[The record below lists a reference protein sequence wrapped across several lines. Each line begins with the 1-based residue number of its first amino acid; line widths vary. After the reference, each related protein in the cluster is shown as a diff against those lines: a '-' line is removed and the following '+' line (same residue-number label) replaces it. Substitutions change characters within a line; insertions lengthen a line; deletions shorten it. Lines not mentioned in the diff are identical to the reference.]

1 MSTKKTK
8 SNDTIKNL
16 VIVESPAKAKTIEGY
31 LGADFTVMSSYGHIR
46 DLCDGCPTKNE
57 DCPGTCFVKLKGNKK
72 TPVPGVDIE
81 NDYAP
86 CYIVSEDKK
95 KLVEELRSKAKKA
108 DMIWLASDEDREGE
122 AISWHIFDELNLS
135 EQNTQRIVFHEITKP
150 AILKAIETPRKI
162 DQHLVDAQQARRV
175 LDRLVGY
182 ELSPVLWK
190 KVKPSLSAGRVQS
203 VTVRLIV
210 EREREIQQ
218 FKSESAYR
226 VVGVFEL
233 QNNGKKQSF
242 KATLPQRFPKKS
254 DAESFLQECQR
265 STFKIGKVEKKPSKK
280 SPSAPFTTSTLQQEA
295 SRKLGYSVS
304 QTMVL
309 AQKLYEA
316 GKISYMRT
324 DSVNL
329 SETAIDAAKNQISN
343 QYGAQYH
350 QKRTF
355 ANKNKGAQEAHEAI
369 RPTDMAA
376 LSAGGDN
383 QEKKLYELIWKR
395 TIASQMADA
404 SLEKTT
410 AQVLPSESKL
420 FLEAQGEVI
429 LFDGFLRVYSESVDE
444 ADANTDENE
453 NSSILPP
460 MAEGQTTDLIELTAT
475 QRFSSAPPRYT
486 EASLVKKLEE
496 LGIGRPST
504 YAPTISTVQK
514 RNYVVKEDREG
525 VVRNYELLRL
535 KNLSITAENK
545 TENTGAERNKLFPT
559 DIGAVVNDF
568 LKDNFERIMDFHFTA
583 TVEKEFDEIASG
595 PQKYS
600 SMIGSFYK
608 PFHQTVDKTL
618 EESDRATGAR
628 LLGQDPKT
636 SKSVYARI
644 GRYGPLAQLGEN
656 EDAEKRFAN
665 LRKGQRIESITLEEA
680 LDLFKLPRSLG
691 EFELKEMV
699 VGIGKFGP
707 YIRHNNGF
715 YSLAKTDDPM
725 AITSERGIE
734 LILAKRDSDA
744 KKVIQTFDT
753 DPVISILNGRYGPYI
768 SQEKENYKIPKEK
781 TPETLSLEDCLGII
795 AAAKASGSD
804 KKPKRRFNKN
814 TSKK

>member
-8 SNDTIKNL
+8 SNDAIKNL

-46 DLCDGCPTKNE
+46 DL
-57 DCPGTCFVKLKGNKK
+57 NKSDLCI
-72 TPVPGVDIE
+72 DIE
-81 NDYAP
+81 NGYQPMYSVSKDKEELVKELKRKAA
-86 CYIVSEDKK
+86 VSET
-95 KLVEELRSKAKKA
+95 
-108 DMIWLASDEDREGE
+108 IWLASDEDREGE
-122 AISWHIFDELNLS
+122 AISWHIFDELKLS
-135 EQNTQRIVFHEITKP
+135 DKNTKRIVFHEITKT

-162 DQHLVDAQQARRV
+162 DQNLVDAQQARRV

-203 VTVRLIV
+203 VAVRLIV
-210 EREREIQQ
+210 EREREVQQ

-233 QNNGKKQSF
+233 QNGGKKQSF

-254 DAESFLQECQR
+254 DAEVFLQECQR
-265 STFKIGKVEKKPSKK
+265 STFTIGKVEKKPSKK

-329 SETAIDAAKNQISN
+329 SETALDAAKNQIAQ
-343 QYGAQYH
+343 QYGPQYH
-350 QKRTF
+350 QKRIF

-369 RPTDMAA
+369 RPTDMAT
-376 LSAGGDN
+376 LSAGSDN

-395 TIASQMADA
+395 TIASQMSDA
-404 SLEKTT
+404 ALEKTT

-444 ADANTDENE
+444 AETNNDEDENS
-453 NSSILPP
+453 NLLPP
-460 MAEGQTTDLIELTAT
+460 MTEGQRTELLELTAT

-514 RNYVVKEDREG
+514 RNYVIKEDRDG
-525 VVRNYELLRL
+525 MVRSYEVLRL
-535 KNLSITAENK
+535 KNQTIGSEIK

-568 LKDNFERIMDFHFTA
+568 LQEHFEQIMDFHFTA
-583 TVEKEFDEIASG
+583 KVEKEFDEIAEG
-595 PQKYS
+595 LKNWS
-600 SMIGSFYK
+600 SMIDSFYK
-608 PFHQTVDKTL
+608 PFHKTVDKTL

-636 SKSVYARI
+636 GKSVYARI
-644 GRYGPLAQLGEN
+644 GRYGPLAQIGEN

-665 LRKGQRIESITLEEA
+665 LRKGQRIESISLDEA

-734 LILAKRDSDA
+734 LILAKRESDA

-768 SQEKENYKIPKEK
+768 SQEKENYKIPKDK
-781 TPETLSLEDCLGII
+781 TPEALSLEDCLGII
-795 AAAKASGSD
+795 AAAKASGAD

-814 TSKK
+814 TSK

>member
-1 MSTKKTK
+1 M
-8 SNDTIKNL
+8 

-46 DLCDGCPTKNE
+46 DLCDGCPSKKE
-57 DCPGTCFVKLKGNKK
+57 DCPGTCFVKRKGNKK
-72 TPVPGVDIE
+72 TPVPGVDI
-81 NDYAP
+81 DHSYAP

-95 KLVEELRSKAKKA
+95 KLVEELRAKAQKS

-226 VVGVFEL
+226 VVGLFEI

-242 KATLPQRFPKKS
+242 KAGLSQRFTKKS
-254 DAESFLQECQR
+254 DAENFLKECQA
-265 STFKIGKVEKKPSKK
+265 STFKIGKVEKRPSKK

-329 SETAIDAAKNQISN
+329 SETALEAAKNQIST

-404 SLEKTT
+404 ALEKTT
-410 AQVLPSESKL
+410 AQVLPSASKL

-429 LFDGFLRVYSESVDE
+429 LFDGFLRVYTESLDD
-444 ADANTDENE
+444 ADVNTDEDE
-453 NSSILPP
+453 NSAILPP

-525 VVRNYELLRL
+525 VVRNYEILRL
-535 KNLSITAENK
+535 KNQAITAEIK

-568 LKDNFERIMDFHFTA
+568 LKENFEQIMDFHFTA
-583 TVEKEFDEIASG
+583 KVEKEFDEVAEG
-595 PQKYS
+595 ATNWC
-600 SMIGSFYK
+600 SMINTFYD
-608 PFHQTVDKTL
+608 PFHKTVDKTL

-636 SKSVYARI
+636 GKSVYARI
-644 GRYGPLAQLGEN
+644 GRYGPLAQIGEN
-656 EDAEKRFAN
+656 DDENKRFAN
-665 LRKGQRIESITLEEA
+665 LRKGQRIESISLEEA

-691 EFELKEMV
+691 EFETKEMV

-707 YIRHNNGF
+707 YIRHNNEF
-715 YSLAKTDDPM
+715 FSLAKTDDPM
-725 AITSERGIE
+725 GITSERGIE
-734 LILAKRDSDA
+734 IILEKRDANA
-744 KKVIQTFDT
+744 KKKIRVFDT

-768 SQEKENYKIPKEK
+768 SQGKENYKIPKDK
-781 TPETLSLEDCLGII
+781 TPENLSLEDCLEII
-795 AAAKASGSD
+795 NAAKASGPN
-804 KKPKRRFNKN
+804 KKPQRRFNKN
-814 TSKK
+814 TPSP

>member
-1 MSTKKTK
+1 M
-8 SNDTIKNL
+8 

-46 DLCDGCPTKNE
+46 DLCDGCPSKKE
-57 DCPGTCFVKLKGNKK
+57 DCPGTCFVKRMDIKK
-72 TPVPGVDIE
+72 TSVPGVDI
-81 NDYAP
+81 DHSYAP

-95 KLVEELRSKAKKA
+95 KLVEELRAKAQKSE
-108 DMIWLASDEDREGE
+108 MIWLASDEDREGE

-226 VVGVFEL
+226 VVGLFEI

-242 KATLPQRFPKKS
+242 KASLSQRFTKKS
-254 DAESFLQECQR
+254 DAENFLKECQG
-265 STFKIGKVEKKPSKK
+265 STFKIGKVEKRPSKK

-329 SETAIDAAKNQISN
+329 SETALEAAKNQIST

-404 SLEKTT
+404 ALEKTT
-410 AQVLPSESKL
+410 AQVLPSASNL

-429 LFDGFLRVYSESVDE
+429 LFDGFLRVYTESLDD
-444 ADANTDENE
+444 ADVNTDEDE
-453 NSSILPP
+453 NSAILPP

-525 VVRNYELLRL
+525 VVRNYEILRL
-535 KNLSITAENK
+535 KNQAITAEIK

-568 LKDNFERIMDFHFTA
+568 LKENFEQIMDFHFTA
-583 TVEKEFDEIASG
+583 KVEKEFDEVAEG
-595 PQKYS
+595 ATNWC
-600 SMIGSFYK
+600 SMINTFYD
-608 PFHQTVDKTL
+608 PFHKTVDKTL

-636 SKSVYARI
+636 GKSVYARI
-644 GRYGPLAQLGEN
+644 GRYGPLAQIGEN
-656 EDAEKRFAN
+656 DDENKRFAN
-665 LRKGQRIESITLEEA
+665 LRKGQRIESISLEEA

-691 EFELKEMV
+691 EFETKEMV

-707 YIRHNNGF
+707 YIRHNNEF
-715 YSLAKTDDPM
+715 FSLAKTDDPM
-725 AITSERGIE
+725 GITSERGIE
-734 LILAKRDSDA
+734 IILEKRDANA
-744 KKVIQTFDT
+744 KKKIRVFDT

-768 SQEKENYKIPKEK
+768 SQGKENYKIPKDK
-781 TPETLSLEDCLGII
+781 TPENLSLEDCLEII
-795 AAAKASGSD
+795 TAAKASGSD

-814 TSKK
+814 TPSP

>member
-1 MSTKKTK
+1 MGGISFFFFAGLTSSEPLTMSTKKTM
-8 SNDTIKNL
+8 SDDTIKNL

-46 DLCDGCPTKNE
+46 DL
-57 DCPGTCFVKLKGNKK
+57 NKSDLCI
-72 TPVPGVDIE
+72 DIE
-81 NDYAP
+81 NGYKP
-86 CYIVSEDKK
+86 MYSVSKDK
-95 KLVEELRSKAKKA
+95 EELVKELKRKAA
-108 DMIWLASDEDREGE
+108 LSETIWLASDEDREGE
-122 AISWHIFDELNLS
+122 AISWHIFDELELS
-135 EQNTQRIVFHEITKP
+135 DKNTKRIVFHEITKP

-162 DQHLVDAQQARRV
+162 DQNLVDAQQARRV

-203 VTVRLIV
+203 VAVRLIV
-210 EREREIQQ
+210 EREREVLQ

-233 QNNGKKQSF
+233 QNGGKKQSF

-254 DAESFLQECQR
+254 DAEAFLQECQQ
-265 STFKIGKVEKKPSKK
+265 STFTIGKVEKKPSKK

-376 LSAGGDN
+376 LSAGTDN

-395 TIASQMADA
+395 TIASQMSDA
-404 SLEKTT
+404 ALEKTT

-429 LFDGFLRVYSESVDE
+429 LFDGFLRVYSESLDE
-444 ADANTDENE
+444 ADATNDEDENS
-453 NSSILPP
+453 NLLPP
-460 MAEGQTTDLIELTAT
+460 MVEGQATSLLELTAT
-475 QRFSSAPPRYT
+475 QRFSAAPPRYT

-514 RNYVVKEDREG
+514 RNYIIKEDRDG
-525 VVRNYELLRL
+525 SVRSYEVL
-535 KNLSITAENK
+535 KLINQTIGSEIK

-568 LKDNFERIMDFHFTA
+568 LQEHFEQIMDFHFTA
-583 TVEKEFDEIASG
+583 KVEKEFDEIAEG
-595 PQKYS
+595 LKNWS
-600 SMIGSFYK
+600 SMIDSFYK
-608 PFHQTVDKTL
+608 PFHKTVDKTL
-618 EESDRATGAR
+618 EESDRATGSR
-628 LLGQDPKT
+628 LLGQDPRT
-636 SKSVYARI
+636 GKSVYVRI
-644 GRYGPLAQLGEN
+644 GRYGPLAQIGEN
-656 EDAEKRFAN
+656 EDTEKRFAN
-665 LRKGQRIESITLEEA
+665 LRKGQRIESISLDDA

-691 EFELKEMV
+691 EFEVKEMV

-725 AITSERGIE
+725 TVTSERGIE
-734 LILAKRDSDA
+734 LILAKRELDA
-744 KKVIQTFDT
+744 KKVINSFDT
-753 DPVISILNGRYGPYI
+753 DPAISILNGRYGPYI
-768 SQEKENYKIPKEK
+768 AQEKENYKIPKDK
-781 TPETLSLEDCLGII
+781 TPETLTKEDCLEII
-795 AAAKASGSD
+795 AAAKASGAD
-804 KKPKRRFNKN
+804 KKPKRRFNKK
-814 TSKK
+814 TS